1 MNNGDLLM
9 SDNEAKTTNQGEN
22 KLNNLIDS
30 IRGTAPK
37 EVSLDKNFTLRLNAN
52 IYSKM
57 RGLANYSDRS
67 MNAIIGEL
75 LEVAYDELFSNLHDQ
90 ERNDLDVEAHA
101 VFNELLAGRG
111 DE

>member
-1 MNNGDLLM
+1 M

-22 KLNNLIDS
+22 KLNKLIDS
-30 IRGTAPK
+30 IRGNTPK
-37 EVSLDKNFTLRLNAN
+37 EVSLDKNFTLRLEAAT
-52 IYSKM
+52 YSKM

-75 LEVAYDELFSNLHDQ
+75 LEVAYDELFSNLDKQ
-90 ERNDLDVEAHA
+90 ERDELNIEVHV